1 MALPPERITVKRRR
15 DEEPVDA
22 LCSCLPLDRLL
33 LYTLTGTDI
42 PHKKTKQTLVWN
54 RLSLDDSNNEEH
66 HASSSTKSRNSNATY
81 YTPQI
86 PTVKTTLPEDDL
98 VASQAH
104 RASLV
109 QPTSLK
115 RTIGNAASQPC
126 GESQPR
132 SLPSDAL
139 DRSVPLLAKEPRKFH
154 FTPTTTGSRSPSV
167 RNPSVR
173 HGGIQKSRRK
183 QKQDFAVF
191 VERTYAFEKSKSRH
205 LNGSSISGKESHST
219 VAAAKSSDEPLTPRK
234 RPLASPAERNWRAQT
249 WKQALATNAK
259 VTSGFAGAQV
269 EVAVTDRDSDASLL
283 LARELQQFAFEETRG
298 TNEHRDPIAKA
309 GLKPKPPKPRL
320 VEEEAD
326 TLDNTKTDRT
336 DVMNIEKMPEDPDTF
351 IFDVYV
357 RQAGYNAEVSSVG
370 LPSTSLET
378 ADPDK
383 VGLLVI
389 EDEDQETWELYEEE
403 DQSSDDGWN
412 SEEEDENGIVH
423 PD

>member
-1 MALPPERITVKRRR
+1 
-15 DEEPVDA
+15 
-22 LCSCLPLDRLL
+22 
-33 LYTLTGTDI
+33 
-42 PHKKTKQTLVWN
+42 
-54 RLSLDDSNNEEH
+54 LSIDGSNNEEH

-81 YTPQI
+81 QTPQI
-86 PTVKTTLPEDDL
+86 PTVKTTLPNDDL
-98 VASQAH
+98 VASRAH
-104 RASLV
+104 RASSV
-109 QPTSLK
+109 QHTSIK
-115 RTIGNAASQPC
+115 RTIENVTSQRC
-126 GESQPR
+126 GESQPG
-132 SLPSDAL
+132 SLPSDAQ

-154 FTPTTTGSRSPSV
+154 FTPTTTSSRSPSI

-205 LNGSSISGKESHST
+205 LNGPSISGKESHST
-219 VAAAKSSDEPLTPRK
+219 NAAAKSSDQSSTPRK

-249 WKQALATNAK
+249 WQQAPATNAK
-259 VTSGFAGAQV
+259 ATPGFAGSQV
-269 EVAVTDRDSDASLL
+269 EVAATDRDSDVSLL
-283 LARELQQFAFEETRG
+283 LARELQQFALEETRG

-309 GLKPKPPKPRL
+309 SLKPKPPEPRL

-326 TLDNTKTDRT
+326 TLDNINTDRT
-336 DVMNIEKMPEDPDTF
+336 DVMDIEKMPEDPDTF

-357 RQAGYNAEVSSVG
+357 RQAGYIAEASSVG
-370 LPSTSLET
+370 LPSASLET

-389 EDEDQETWELYEEE
+389 EDEDQETWELYGEE

-412 SEEEDENGIVH
+412 SEEEDENAEDYYGNDYPEDELDSDDEYDRNTYRHWQSAFDEEELDGNI
-423 PD
+423 DWSDDELLARKT